1 MTKTEA
7 KEKAQDILLD
17 AILGTA
23 GYRLEMDEDYDL
35 VFEQMNIQ
43 LKRVYKLFGY
53 NLPKDEHINWG

>member
-23 GYRLEMDEDYDL
+23 GYRLEMDADDDISIVL
-35 VFEQMNIQ
+35 
-43 LKRVYKLFGY
+43 
-53 NLPKDEHINWG
+53 